1 MLTSASGCP
10 ASLWAAATVILWSPA
25 TGRNSSQPPAG
36 KSGAWPCHIG
46 NLPPEADHKQAMDR
60 LPYSF
65 LVPVAL
71 ALGLAPFVPEP
82 HLVEKTRM
90 LMAGELSRPIDI
102 FDLFFHGAPIALLL
116 VKVGVDLRAKWKEK
130 G

>member
-1 MLTSASGCP
+1 
-10 ASLWAAATVILWSPA
+10 
-25 TGRNSSQPPAG
+25 
-36 KSGAWPCHIG
+36 
-46 NLPPEADHKQAMDR
+46 MDR

-82 HLVEKTRM
+82 HLVEKIRM

-102 FDLFFHGAPIALLL
+102 FDLFFHGAPLALLL
-116 VKVGVDLRAKWKEK
+116 VKAGVDLKARWKK
-130 G
+130 KA